1 MTNTIEIAPPL
12 SEFDGDPRAFLNTL
26 SYSSSTRITPEV
38 QRRWQG
44 DQRLLSLLDQALYRG
59 PLVAIRDLPEDVIR
73 QCVEEVER
81 VHCGEWRLEGD
92 AHRPRNESTPILERL
107 DAHFR
112 PMQEQLVERRREQE
126 ADRERRLRTSE
137 AVASDAAERQADA
150 YRRTWGL
157 PA

>member
-12 SEFDGDPRAFLNTL
+12 SELDGDPRAFLNTL

-44 DQRLLSLLDQALYRG
+44 DQRLLGVLDQALYRG

-92 AHRPRNESTPILERL
+92 AHAAERVDPILERL
-107 DAHFR
+107 RA
-112 PMQEQLVERRREQE
+112 L
-126 ADRERRLRTSE
+126 
-137 AVASDAAERQADA
+137 QADA
-150 YRRTWGL
+150 GATRRA
-157 PA
+157 PARAGSRP